1 VPPRRLA
8 TQAAK
13 QLRAFTHAGGAARA
27 AAMLDRA
34 PRSTSATVAIPIL
47 PFFCFFVKYDQKL
60 NWSQITTKIKVIQ
73 NFTNYKSSFGDQS
86 QFWVENDEFDK
97 TV

>member
-27 AAMLDRA
+27 ATTLDRA
-34 PRSTSATVAIPIL
+34 PRSTSVTVAGFIQPVL
-47 PFFCFFVKYDQKL
+47 WFCKIRPNFELKTKFHQNESCAEFYKL
-60 NWSQITTKIKVIQ
+60 Q
-73 NFTNYKSSFGDQS
+73 NSF
-86 QFWVENDEFDK
+86 W
-97 TV
+97 

>member
-47 PFFCFFVKYDQKL
+47 PFFLFFCEIRPKVELESNYHQNKSYSEFYKL
-60 NWSQITTKIKVIQ
+60 QI
-73 NFTNYKSSFGDQS
+73 F
-86 QFWVENDEFDK
+86 FW
-97 TV
+97 